1 MLRFEFTWLTDLDA
15 RTRRIMI
22 RRMTWVSGS
31 MRDWLRDH
39 RRNMRLCL
47 LYNSHL
53 ATWVSMDSAKYVGA
67 WTTEQYRKR
76 GFAQAALWALINERR
91 KPWGITRNT
100 HFSVYHTTMGKV
112 VRRLGYKIKR
122 KNNQNFF

>member
-15 RTRRIMI
+15 RTRRTMV
-22 RRMTWVSGS
+22 RRMTWSNGS
-31 MRDWLRDH
+31 MRDWLREQRSD
-39 RRNMRLCL
+39 MRLCL

-67 WTTEQYRKR
+67 WTSERYRKR

-91 KPWGITRNT
+91 KSWKITRST
-100 HFSVYHTTMGKV
+100 RFGVYHTTMGKV
-112 VRRLGYKIKR
+112 VRRLGYKVK
-122 KNNQNFF
+122 